1 MDKIKNKE
9 FKAWLFE
16 EINDAFGLTRLYEH
30 KLWKEFE
37 GLSIPSHHKHY
48 EAIEE
53 LRQELLLSVESW
65 NEDELKFM
73 FISPFIKLV
82 SFFSP
87 KYKIFTQRK
96 MSVSYDNGTKITSG
110 NVEFMIAKGIQTPKK
125 PFFFLHE
132 HKQSPLTPQRGN
144 FFGDPVGQLLIAMVA
159 AQVQNADG
167 ETLYGC
173 YVFGRSWFFVVLEGK
188 EYAVSK
194 AYDATENT
202 IYQIFAILLW
212 FKQKT
217 EEKFA

>member
-1 MDKIKNKE
+1 MEKIKNKE
-9 FKAWLFE
+9 FKMWTFE
-16 EINDAFGLTRLYEH
+16 EVNDTFGFTRLYEH
-30 KLWKEFE
+30 KLWAEFNK
-37 GLSIPSHHKHY
+37 LPIPTNHKY
-48 EAIEE
+48 QEMIEE
-53 LRQELLLSVESW
+53 LRKQLLRYVEAW

-73 FISPFIKLV
+73 FISRFIGLV
-82 SFFSP
+82 EFFSP

-96 MSVSYDNGTKITSG
+96 LSVSYENGTKMTSG

-132 HKQSPLTPQRGN
+132 YKPEKRRDNDPL
-144 FFGDPVGQLLIAMVA
+144 GQLLIGMVA
-159 AQVQNADG
+159 AQVQNADD

-173 YVFGRSWFFVVLEGK
+173 YVSGRNWFFVVLEDK
-188 EYAVSK
+188 QYAVSK

-217 EEKFA
+217 EEKFANP

>member
-1 MDKIKNKE
+1 MEKIKNKE
-9 FKAWLFE
+9 FKTWSYE
-16 EINDAFGLTRLYEH
+16 EIGDTFGMKRLYKH
-30 KLWKEFE
+30 KLWEE
-37 GLSIPSHHKHY
+37 LSKLKFDESHKHK
-48 EAIEE
+48 ETIAEFRE
-53 LRQELLLSVESW
+53 QLFMSVDTW

-82 SFFSP
+82 NFFSP

-96 MSVSYDNGTKITSG
+96 MSVSYDNGTKMTSG

-132 HKQSPLTPQRGN
+132 YKPEKRRDNDPL
-144 FFGDPVGQLLIAMVA
+144 GQLLIGMVA
-159 AQVQNADG
+159 AQTQNADNG
-167 ETLYGC
+167 VLYGC
-173 YVFGRSWFFVVLEGK
+173 YVSGRSWFFVVLEGK
-188 EYAVSK
+188 EYAVSN
-194 AYDATENT
+194 AYNASNND

>member
-1 MDKIKNKE
+1 MEKIKNKE
-9 FKAWLFE
+9 FKAWTFE
-16 EINDAFGLTRLYEH
+16 EIGDVFGLTRLYEH
-30 KLWKEFE
+30 KLWAEFDKLTIPNNHKYKEM
-37 GLSIPSHHKHY
+37 
-48 EAIEE
+48 IEE
-53 LRQELLLSVESW
+53 LRRQLLESVESW

-82 SFFSP
+82 NFFSP
-87 KYKIFTQRK
+87 KYKVFTQRK
-96 MSVSYDNGTKITSG
+96 LSVSYENGTKITSG

-132 HKQSPLTPQRGN
+132 YKPEKRRDNDPL
-144 FFGDPVGQLLIAMVA
+144 GQLLIGMVA

-173 YVFGRSWFFVVLEGK
+173 YVSGRSWFFVVLEDK
-188 EYAVSK
+188 EYAVSNSYN
-194 AYDATENT
+194 AAGNE
-202 IYQIFAILLW
+202 IYQIFTILLW